1 MTRTCLKERT
11 IPSYTNGEE
20 IFNYVTHIVGGAGG
34 VLTLLACI
42 ATSISKGST
51 LSLICGI
58 IFGVSMISLYT
69 VSSIYHALP
78 RNTAKKVFQ
87 VLDHCT
93 IYFLIA
99 GTYTPM
105 VLCGLMKT
113 NKTAA
118 IITFLVVWGLA
129 ALSITLNAIDL
140 QKYKHFSM
148 VGYVGMG
155 WAIIFNIGSMYRA
168 LGHNGFA
175 LLLGGGIL
183 YTVGILF
190 YKIGSNKK
198 YYHSVFHI
206 FVLLGSIAHSLS
218 VVFYTL

>member
-20 IFNYVTHIVGGAGG
+20 IFNYVTHIVGGAWG

>member
-11 IPSYTNGEE
+11 IPSYTKGEE
-20 IFNYVTHIVGGAGG
+20 IFNYVTHIVGGAWG

-42 ATSISKGST
+42 SVSLSKGST
-51 LSLICGI
+51 LSLVCGI
-58 IFGVSMISLYT
+58 IFGVSMISLYSI
-69 VSSIYHALP
+69 SSIYHALP
-78 RNTAKKVFQ
+78 CSTAKKVFQ

-105 VLCGLMKT
+105 LLCGLIRTHKI
-113 NKTAA
+113 AA
-118 IITFLVVWGLA
+118 FTTLFVVWGLA

-140 QKYKHFSM
+140 KKYKVFSM
-148 VGYVGMG
+148 IGYVGTG

-183 YTVGILF
+183 YTVGIIF
-190 YKIGSNKK
+190 YKIGANKK

-206 FVLLGSIAHSLS
+206 FVVLGSLCHS
-218 VVFYTL
+218 VAVIFYVL